1 MKKNKKFEII
11 AIILIILF
19 AISISPKTLQNDT
32 FYSIKIGE
40 LIVKNKSIDMMD
52 HFSWHQNMKYTYP
65 HWLSDVIIYLVYNI
79 GGFLGIY
86 ISTCIFAAILGIVF
100 FVVNEKINKNQ
111 ILSFFITV
119 LCIYMLKNFITA
131 RAQLVTYI
139 LFILEI
145 YNIEKILKTGKKRY
159 GIFLIIISVLIAN
172 LHVAVWPFGF
182 ILYLPYIAEHII
194 ACFIKKNENSKIRI
208 NKNIK
213 ILIFFMICSA
223 LSGIITPLGTTP
235 YTYLIKTMR
244 GTTTHFILEHMPM
257 TLINHIDIIC
267 VLIVLFGI
275 LIFTDA
281 QIKLSDLFM
290 LGGLI
295 IMMLYSGRQRSIFI
309 IIGLICVNRIITDFC
324 KKHGNNLEIKNI
336 ESAMERLLVISIIL
350 CFIIIDI
357 YFVFERRNDNFID
370 DNTYP
375 VEMSEYILEYFKNS
389 EFSNVRIFNE
399 YNYGSYLLYRG
410 IPVFIDSRADLYS
423 PEFNENVNIFED
435 CEYVGMFKLDIDE
448 FVEKYNITHI
458 ILKND
463 SALNV
468 LLEKIKGDK
477 YRLIKQDDN
486 FSFYEI
492 TENL

>member
-1 MKKNKKFEII
+1 
-11 AIILIILF
+11 
-19 AISISPKTLQNDT
+19 
-32 FYSIKIGE
+32 
-40 LIVKNKSIDMMD
+40 
-52 HFSWHQNMKYTYP
+52 
-65 HWLSDVIIYLVYNI
+65 
-79 GGFLGIY
+79 
-86 ISTCIFAAILGIVF
+86 
-100 FVVNEKINKNQ
+100 
-111 ILSFFITV
+111 
-119 LCIYMLKNFITA
+119 
-131 RAQLVTYI
+131 
-139 LFILEI
+139 
-145 YNIEKILKTGKKRY
+145 
-159 GIFLIIISVLIAN
+159 
-172 LHVAVWPFGF
+172 
-182 ILYLPYIAEHII
+182 
-194 ACFIKKNENSKIRI
+194 
-208 NKNIK
+208 
-213 ILIFFMICSA
+213 
-223 LSGIITPLGTTP
+223 
-235 YTYLIKTMR
+235 
-244 GTTTHFILEHMPM
+244 
-257 TLINHIDIIC
+257 
-267 VLIVLFGI
+267 
-275 LIFTDA
+275 
-281 QIKLSDLFM
+281 
-290 LGGLI
+290 
-295 IMMLYSGRQRSIFI
+295 MMLYSGRQRSIFI